1 MELRPEQAREVEAE
15 RMGNDWQQR
24 QEQPRRPLSA
34 TVVVL
39 AVAGLIVLVGLGAI
53 YLTAGSSGSD
63 GPPRAASIGQ
73 QATMSNSML
82 PDYVRAAP
90 KDTQTAYQF
99 ALDRPDVM
107 MWVPCYCGC
116 GGHSGHKS
124 AHDCFVKS
132 GSTPTNPQ
140 FDEHGAGC
148 GVCIGIALDAKALT
162 GQGKSLREIRSFI
175 DNKYSVIGPATDTP
189 LPPG

>member
-1 MELRPEQAREVEAE
+1 
-15 RMGNDWQQR
+15 MGKDWQQE
-24 QEQPRRPLSA
+24 QEQPRRPLPA

-39 AVAGLIVLVGLGAI
+39 AVAGLIVLVGMGAI
-53 YLTAGSSGSD
+53 YLTAGGSGSD
-63 GPPRAASIGQ
+63 DPSHTAAPGT
-73 QATMSNSML
+73 QAAVASNVML
-82 PDYVRAAP
+82 PDYVMAAP

-124 AHDCFVKS
+124 ARHCFVKE
-132 GSTPTNPQ
+132 STATSAT

-148 GVCIGIALDAKALT
+148 GVCVGIAVDAKKLT
-162 GQGKSLREIRSFI
+162 EQGKSLREIRASI
-175 DNKYSVIGPATDTP
+175 DNKYGSIGPATDTP

>member
-1 MELRPEQAREVEAE
+1 
-15 RMGNDWQQR
+15 MGNDQQQR

-39 AVAGLIVLVGLGAI
+39 AVAGLIVLAGLGVI

-63 GPPRAASIGQ
+63 APPRAAGNGQ

-90 KDTQTAYQF
+90 KDTQMAYQF

-107 MWVPCYCGC
+107 MWMPCYCGC

-124 AHDCFVKS
+124 AHNCFVRED
-132 GSTPTNPQ
+132 STAANPK

-148 GVCIGIALDAKALT
+148 DMCIGIAVDTKTLT
-162 GQGKSLREIRSFI
+162 EQGKSLREIRSFI
-175 DNKYSVIGPATDTP
+175 DDKYGSIGAATDTP